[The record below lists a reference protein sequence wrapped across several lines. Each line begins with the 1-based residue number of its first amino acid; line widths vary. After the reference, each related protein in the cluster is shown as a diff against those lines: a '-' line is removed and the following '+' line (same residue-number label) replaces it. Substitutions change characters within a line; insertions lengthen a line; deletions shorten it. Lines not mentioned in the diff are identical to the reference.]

1 MNRRKG
7 ANAGADVA
15 NQNAQSEGELRNLL
29 EEVQRIRMRT
39 LYEMVNEVQVTTRAG
54 PRTKNVVW
62 LTSPQVHMFQ
72 KDTLQRL
79 LQALE
84 IKRAPN
90 LVIMVKPSL
99 YCKAMIKNSGQRF
112 STRVK
117 FGVRQY
123 DIELLDG
130 SAVST
135 PSQTGLRIRT
145 KGPARSMSGV
155 STEGQLLGCSHDGSS
170 STVLADTPVVDED
183 LLDKLV
189 APNREDME
197 ETDRKICMYV
207 SEVLMP
213 IIVNTS
219 AIVITYGTNNC
230 SFTVALGE
238 AFNKLPV
245 NAQVGTPGFNCP
257 RLLGIVSFPNVAAS
271 AIRPG
276 NNAHGI
282 LEATQ
287 QEEAARAMLPHSLS
301 SSCFVDEDYQ
311 EFLKKVNG
319 ADKEDWMQYD
329 LVPGLTDVIMVDSR
343 NPEMDCQDKTPVRHL
358 VATFERVFAGTIPT
372 LSIFYG
378 AASGRLDYHGI
389 ISALS
394 QGVSC
399 LVLDT
404 RRRPKRGE
412 HGVPIAHAIEDLEAF
427 YRRTWEQGAAETHR
441 NATLA
446 YIIRAISER
455 PVQQGSNEDGVSWIS
470 DVISSM
476 EKRKRALQEEV
487 GPGKRGSPQE
497 AGGNK
502 YQVNEED
509 GTSLE
514 MITLDEVVTAVVNI
528 MRANDFIVHQLH
540 NMYADF
546 DPDQKTSDSEKV
558 VADPEYQNLV
568 KLPIKDLAER
578 NGASRSGLWL
588 RLYTLLKPV
597 WTNEPTQ
604 LFTGSLIGGSAGKML
619 QTLEARLSLAGRL
632 PDQNTLEEMYA
643 LREAWDDCDRYQ
655 TMGLQARFE
664 AKWSYILLLVF
675 GVATVVVAT
684 FHGAGVFPN
693 STEAP
698 VDGLMASTGDL
709 VAFIVALLSSITASI
724 IAYFDPVKRW
734 ENLRAASLK
743 LRSHIVMFRTRS
755 LLYDLQGSIKAS
767 ELLRRT
773 VESLRDQTLAQAG
786 ISATTFFQNDG
797 KTMFRHGQYVSHRPP
812 VTKAES
818 FKRPGGPETVSI
830 SPEFHNLPVIDD
842 YHSPMNADAFI
853 SLRLEPTIRYYQSRI
868 SPLYNRKT
876 ACAMFLMLS
885 TAACTLMASAG
896 LTVWI
901 AIVSVVAT
909 SVNSFAEFSSYG
921 KKLRRYGKAITKLR
935 DIRLWWETLPS
946 MEQASTINVNGLI
959 ERTEAVIMGNTN
971 AWLQTS
977 LASKS
982 LGKAVGAAKGEPDGG
997 NEQQ

>member
-1 MNRRKG
+1 MALARLKKASAKAYLHAAENKGNDWVVEYDVDNSKYYRNTVTNETSWDNPFVKTEITGSTLKKKAKMQFNSGLYEEAIETYEKILNDPKLLYRVETGGGGNNTLKSAIKALNNIKEHQRKVDGDDMTRLVGGAEEGKHRGKPQASKSKRSPMHMTKSLPSSPVKLDSMDKDGKEDVLQTLLAEMRAMKKSIANLKEDKPPKFSPVKGILKKRLKVIKAPARDLRQKQKQRVERKRPKNRNNRRKRRSVTFEKGTRGNLSDEEEMFHFDDEQKEGSNG
-7 ANAGADVA
+7 AREYRSDDFMSIKIFPDQEHEDSDSYRRERDKVSSPIVEVGVDEPSIILGPEMGQKRYGNYDPFQGNGGGVF
-15 NQNAQSEGELRNLL
+15 GELRNLR

-135 PSQTGLRIRT
+135 PSQAGLRIRT

-394 QGVSC
+394 QG
-399 LVLDT
+399 
-404 RRRPKRGE
+404 
-412 HGVPIAHAIEDLEAF
+412 
-427 YRRTWEQGAAETHR
+427 
-441 NATLA
+441 
-446 YIIRAISER
+446 
-455 PVQQGSNEDGVSWIS
+455 
-470 DVISSM
+470 
-476 EKRKRALQEEV
+476 
-487 GPGKRGSPQE
+487 
-497 AGGNK
+497 
-502 YQVNEED
+502 
-509 GTSLE
+509 
-514 MITLDEVVTAVVNI
+514 
-528 MRANDFIVHQLH
+528 
-540 NMYADF
+540 
-546 DPDQKTSDSEKV
+546 
-558 VADPEYQNLV
+558 
-568 KLPIKDLAER
+568 
-578 NGASRSGLWL
+578 
-588 RLYTLLKPV
+588 
-597 WTNEPTQ
+597 
-604 LFTGSLIGGSAGKML
+604 
-619 QTLEARLSLAGRL
+619 
-632 PDQNTLEEMYA
+632 
-643 LREAWDDCDRYQ
+643 
-655 TMGLQARFE
+655 
-664 AKWSYILLLVF
+664 
-675 GVATVVVAT
+675 
-684 FHGAGVFPN
+684 
-693 STEAP
+693 
-698 VDGLMASTGDL
+698 
-709 VAFIVALLSSITASI
+709 
-724 IAYFDPVKRW
+724 
-734 ENLRAASLK
+734 
-743 LRSHIVMFRTRS
+743 
-755 LLYDLQGSIKAS
+755 
-767 ELLRRT
+767 
-773 VESLRDQTLAQAG
+773 
-786 ISATTFFQNDG
+786 
-797 KTMFRHGQYVSHRPP
+797 
-812 VTKAES
+812 
-818 FKRPGGPETVSI
+818 
-830 SPEFHNLPVIDD
+830 
-842 YHSPMNADAFI
+842 
-853 SLRLEPTIRYYQSRI
+853 
-868 SPLYNRKT
+868 
-876 ACAMFLMLS
+876 
-885 TAACTLMASAG
+885 
-896 LTVWI
+896 
-901 AIVSVVAT
+901 
-909 SVNSFAEFSSYG
+909 
-921 KKLRRYGKAITKLR
+921 
-935 DIRLWWETLPS
+935 
-946 MEQASTINVNGLI
+946 
-959 ERTEAVIMGNTN
+959 
-971 AWLQTS
+971 
-977 LASKS
+977 
-982 LGKAVGAAKGEPDGG
+982 
-997 NEQQ
+997 